1 MDLDAIPKGDIRRGV
16 KEQENQ
22 PQTKDR
28 YLSVLELLK
37 RPQTIQIDT
46 AENCS
51 RCSHASHDNLRVAP
65 RSVGTIPIVPAPA
78 ILVSNYLEYGPW
90 PQLFVRLCSTISV

>member
-65 RSVGTIPIVPAPA
+65 RSVGTRPIVPAPA
-78 ILVSNYLEYGPW
+78 IWFRIISNTVRSRNYSFA
-90 PQLFVRLCSTISV
+90 FVPPLA